1 MYIRFILKE
10 LLPQVNKINLN
21 IKNHQKYFSKNK
33 KQIDPVTKYDQ
44 LIEKKIRYLISK
56 KFPDHSIFGEEERP
70 LIKKNSDYKWIIDPI
85 DGTKALILGQ
95 PTWSNLIGLYY
106 KNKPILSFANFP
118 ILSKYYYADE
128 SGSYL
133 FIKNKLKKIKS
144 SNIKKIETSKMITN
158 SIHTFKNNKLFNF
171 FKNYKYF
178 FKITG
183 SDAYNFC
190 LLCEGKIDILF
201 ECGLKQ
207 VDILP
212 LKKIIE
218 KSGSVISN
226 WKGASDTS
234 NGDIIV
240 SSNKNLHYEFLKYLK
255 SHKIK

>member
-1 MYIRFILKE
+1 MYKNFILSE
-10 LLPQVNKINLN
+10 LLPQVNKINFV
-21 IKNHQKYFSKNK
+21 IKNNQKYFSKDKN
-33 KQIDPVTKYDQ
+33 QIDPVTKYDI
-44 LIEKKIRYLISK
+44 LIEKKIRYLINK
-56 KFPDHSIFGEEERP
+56 KFPDHSIFGEEEKP
-70 LIKKNSDYKWIIDPI
+70 LIVKNSNYKWIIDPI

-95 PTWSNLIGLYY
+95 PTWSNLVGLYY
-106 KNKPILSFANFP
+106 KDRPVISFANFP
-118 ILSKYYYADE
+118 ILSKCYYADKN
-128 SGSYL
+128 GSYL
-133 FIKNKLKKIKS
+133 FINNKSKKIKS
-144 SNIKKIETSKMITN
+144 SNLNKLENAKMVTN
-158 SIHTFKNNKLFNF
+158 SIHTFKNNKIFNF

-226 WKGASDTS
+226 WQGKNDTS
-234 NGDIIV
+234 KGDIIV
-240 SSNKNLHYEFLKYLK
+240 SSNKKLHSKFTRYLK
-255 SHKIK
+255 AQKIK

>member
-1 MYIRFILKE
+1 MYKKFILDE
-10 LLPQVNKINLN
+10 LLPQVNKINFN
-21 IKNHQKYFSKNK
+21 IKNDQKYFSKNK
-33 KQIDPVTKYDQ
+33 NQIDPVTKYDK
-44 LIEKKIRYLISK
+44 LIEKKIRHLINK
-56 KFPDHSIFGEEERP
+56 KFPNHSIFGEEEKP
-70 LIKKNSDYKWIIDPI
+70 LIIKNSQYKWIIDPI

-95 PTWSNLIGLYY
+95 PTWSNLIGLFY
-106 KNKPILSFANFP
+106 KNKPVLSFANFP
-118 ILSKYYYADE
+118 ILSKCYYADKN
-128 SGSYL
+128 GSYL
-133 FIKNKLKKIKS
+133 FYKKKSKKIKS
-144 SNIKKIETSKMITN
+144 SNLKNIETAKMITN

-226 WKGASDTS
+226 WKGKNDTS
-234 NGDIIV
+234 KGDIIV
-240 SSNKNLHYEFLKYLK
+240 SSNKNLHYEFIKYLK
-255 SHKIK
+255 THKIK